1 MTSTLVLFNK
11 YVVRRRQCGTLGY
24 MTRRD
29 RAYQRPMDLQPGI
42 IYGPVNSRRLGSS
55 LGVNILPTGH
65 KYCSFNCVYCQYGS
79 TDPSTLVT
87 RPAGDTGLPRPDEV
101 EQALSAALRK
111 YPGVSYITFS
121 GNGEAT
127 MHPQFT
133 EVVDVVVS
141 CRDRMSRESETAI
154 LSNSTG
160 LLFPAAK
167 EAILK
172 LDAPFMKL
180 DAGSRRLFQ
189 RINRADKSI
198 EFDDI
203 VQALIEFDH
212 PNLVIQAIFFDG
224 DPSNLVDRNVENWAS
239 LIGEIRPR
247 EVHIYTTERPVAESK
262 IEPISLGR
270 LNEIADRA
278 QTISGVRVVPFH
290 N

>member
-1 MTSTLVLFNK
+1 
-11 YVVRRRQCGTLGY
+11 
-24 MTRRD
+24 
-29 RAYQRPMDLQPGI
+29 MDLQPGI
-42 IYGPVNSRRLGSS
+42 IYGPVSSRRLGSS
-55 LGVNILPTGH
+55 LGINILPTDY

-79 TDPSTLVT
+79 TKPSTLVT
-87 RPAGDTGLPRPDEV
+87 RPAEDDSLPTPEEV
-101 EQALSAALRK
+101 ETALADALREHA
-111 YPGVSYITFS
+111 GVSYITFS

-127 MHPQFT
+127 MHPQFP
-133 EVVDVVVS
+133 EIVDIVIS

-160 LLFPAAK
+160 LLFPSAK
-167 EAILK
+167 RAILR

-198 EFDDI
+198 DFDDI
-203 VQALIEFDH
+203 VGALIEFDH
-212 PNLVIQAIFFDG
+212 PNFVIQTIFFDG
-224 DPSNLVDRNVENWAS
+224 DPGNVTDRNLENWAN

-262 IEPISLGR
+262 IEPVSVGK
-270 LNEIADRA
+270 LNEIAERA

-290 N
+290 S